1 MKRRLVN
8 SLTIVSLLLLGG
20 TVALWVR
27 SESVQDRVFFQ
38 TAPAGRGFSN
48 WQFTAEH
55 GRVAFYADVVRFPP
69 TVDAAAAADAALRG
83 GYTGGVDA
91 RRVFRA
97 GATRY
102 ADNPVW
108 SYEPRGFWNQG
119 RPLAVHQV
127 DRGLELW
134 GVKGVALER
143 WVLDLPMGCVVVLF
157 VLLPGVRLVRW
168 TIRRRRR
175 GARPGVC
182 ARCGYDL
189 RATPQQCPECGTF
202 RAGRAPATT
211 RGTRDTGVSPVPDA

>member
-8 SLTIVSLLLLGG
+8 SLTIVSLLLLCG

-27 SESVQDRVFFQ
+27 SESAQDRLFFQ
-38 TAPAGRGFSN
+38 TAPSGRGFSN

-69 TVDAAAAADAALRG
+69 TTDAAAAGDAALRG

-91 RRVFRA
+91 RRVFRVDA
-97 GATRY
+97 SRY

-143 WVLDLPMGCVVVLF
+143 WVLDLPMGCVVALF
-157 VLLPGVRLVRW
+157 LLLPGLRLVRRA
-168 TIRRRRR
+168 IRRRR
-175 GARPGVC
+175 ARPGVC
-182 ARCGYDL
+182 ALCGYDL
-189 RATPQQCPECGTF
+189 RATPQQCPECGTV
-202 RAGRAPATT
+202 RASRAPATT
-211 RGTRDTGVSPVPDA
+211 RDTVVSPVPDA